1 MQRFHWITLVELVN
15 VELNEIKCQK
25 KKKKKMHASWTYDD
39 HPLNLQIH

>member
-25 KKKKKMHASWTYDD
+25 KKKMHASWTYDD